1 MKRCRTKD
9 GRERGENGKEGRK
22 REGGGGE
29 KKAHVGGGTVNII
42 KSVRDG
48 GSMCAAERA
57 RSAFL
62 HECLGLFAL

>member
-1 MKRCRTKD
+1 MAESEGRT
-9 GRERGENGKEGRK
+9 GRKGGKE
-22 REGGGGE
+22 REGGGG
-29 KKAHVGGGTVNII
+29 KGTCGGGTVNII

-48 GSMCAAERA
+48 GSMCVAERA